1 MSEKFEPILI
11 GSDHAGF
18 EMKEFIKQY
27 LSQKKISFEES
38 GAVEYDSSDDY
49 PLIAFKLA
57 QKISTG
63 EFQRG
68 ILLCGTGI
76 GASIAANRVKG
87 VRAALCSSPETAR
100 MSRLH
105 NNSNVLVIGGRIT
118 TRQMVTEIIDAWLEG
133 NFEGGRHQKRIE
145 LLDSTLS

>member
-1 MSEKFEPILI
+1 MTEKTLPILI

-27 LSQKKISFEES
+27 LSQKNIPYEEA
-38 GAVEYDSSDDY
+38 GTAQYDETDDY

-57 QKISTG
+57 HKISSG
-63 EFQRG
+63 EFHRG

-87 VRAALCSSPETAR
+87 VRAALCSTPETAR

-105 NNSNVLVIGGRIT
+105 NDSNVLVLGGRIT
-118 TRQMVTEIIDAWLEG
+118 SREMVPQIINAWLEAS
-133 NFEGGRHQKRIE
+133 FEGGRHQRRIE
-145 LLDSTLS
+145 MLDSFQ